1 MNNTNNKKYW
11 NDYVSYWEN
20 KVKEANVDKSAK
32 DKTND
37 DVILEK
43 YFRKLN
49 VMNTDITL
57 DYGCGSGR
65 LYSIYKKSISGDSD
79 NYFGIDVS
87 GVCLEHA
94 QRENQGLKIDENL
107 KEFDGLHIPFEDNS
121 FDKIICFGVFDACNQ
136 EVVIRELFRVLKMGG
151 ELLLTGKNNRYYED
165 DKEAA
170 IAEVNARKKGH
181 PNYFTDVHNLMEQLL
196 DHNVEVIEEY
206 YFLRRGDFPRNQ
218 AVCEMPE
225 IFYEWAFLLK
235 KLYNYKDY
243 DYNKFSDYFSTVGLK
258 RD

>member
-1 MNNTNNKKYW
+1 MDNTNSKEYW

-20 KVKEANVDKSAK
+20 KVKEANVDKDAK

-37 DVILEK
+37 DIIMET
-43 YFRKLN
+43 YFGKLN
-49 VMNTDITL
+49 VKSTDIML

-65 LYSIYKKSISGDSD
+65 LYPIYKKMVSDAAD

-94 QRENQGLKIDENL
+94 QKENIGLRIDKNL
-107 KEFDGLHIPFEDNS
+107 KEFDGLSIPFDDNT

-136 EVVIRELFRVLKMGG
+136 EAVIRELFRVLKMGG
-151 ELLLTGKNNRYYED
+151 TLLLTGKNNKYYED

-196 DHNVEVIEEY
+196 KHDVKVIEQY
-206 YFLRRGDFPRNQ
+206 YFLRRGDFPKNQ
-218 AVCEMPE
+218 AVFEMPD
-225 IFYEWAFLLK
+225 IFYEWALFLEK
-235 KLYNYKDY
+235 TYQYQDFEY
-243 DYNKFSDYFSTVGLK
+243 QKFSDKFSVIK
-258 RD
+258 E